1 MLSVALLVGALFV
14 YFYGEAKCINTRL
27 DLIVNTVQQFSSIP
41 KKDSLNLM
49 KLDSLTSQI
58 INMKAEQIRY
68 SEMINRESDRLIYF
82 VTILFGLFGVVG
94 FSIFKYELSAVSD
107 TITKSNIDQD
117 TKYNFHIKKMNELQ
131 KLAFVGMGNVCS
143 IISDYNAQHDLYK
156 SYNFS
161 IGAALHFKR
170 AFQLNNDN
178 NFAELTTNNLANAN
192 NYIDLIINQ
201 NKNYKGN
208 DFDRKEISDTKATID
223 EIAQIDN
230 DKVKVLCTE
239 IRYKFLQIE
248 KFM

>member
-1 MLSVALLVGALFV
+1 
-14 YFYGEAKCINTRL
+14 
-27 DLIVNTVQQFSSIP
+27 
-41 KKDSLNLM
+41 
-49 KLDSLTSQI
+49 
-58 INMKAEQIRY
+58 
-68 SEMINRESDRLIYF
+68 
-82 VTILFGLFGVVG
+82 
-94 FSIFKYELSAVSD
+94 
-107 TITKSNIDQD
+107 
-117 TKYNFHIKKMNELQ
+117 MNELQ